1 MPSMLEQ
8 AIIDA
13 NALREAAM
21 QTAESAII
29 EKYSFEVKEAVEK
42 WSFCK
47 PNSVDAWR
55 DNKKCCNW

>member
-21 QTAESAII
+21 QTAESAI
-29 EKYSFEVKEAVEK
+29 VEK
-42 WSFCK
+42 KPLKWSSLGMTF
-47 PNSVDAWR
+47 AR
-55 DNKKCCNW
+55 